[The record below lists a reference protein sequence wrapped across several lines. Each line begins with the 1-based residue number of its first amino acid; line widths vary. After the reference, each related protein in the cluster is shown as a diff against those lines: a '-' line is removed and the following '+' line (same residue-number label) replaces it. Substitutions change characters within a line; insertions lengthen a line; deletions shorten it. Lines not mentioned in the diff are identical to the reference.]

1 MGPCPCARTVDQLS
15 WPLAL
20 GCEVP
25 WGRPDVLGYLGYCPR
40 SRVVHQL
47 SRATRARFR
56 GPTGSTRTPGQ
67 LALGS
72 EGPRFSP
79 VPPGDSGL
87 GRVLAGPPDLLGDS
101 RSRPRACG
109 VDQHSLVIR
118 APFRG
123 PAGLTRSPGRSGLGP
138 MACRVNQRS
147 RRTRSWL
154 QWLAGSTTYL
164 VGAGAV
170 FQCLRCPTALP
181 GVSGPCLRPAISTNC
196 TGQLA
201 LMSEGPWCRP
211 AFPGYSDS
219 GPMARRV
226 DKLSQVNRALGP
238 GPTVST
244 ICPGRL
250 RPGSEVLRGRPAV
263 PEDSRLAPIAR
274 GVDQLSRVIQ
284 ASV

>member
-1 MGPCPCARTVDQLS
+1 MGSTRCPGL
-15 WPLAL
+15 L
-20 GCEVP
+20 GLWSEVP
-25 WGRPDVLGYLGYCPR
+25 RGPPALPGDSSSVSR
-40 SRVVHQL
+40 SHGVHQNP
-47 SRATRARFR
+47 RATRARVR
-56 GPTGSTRTPGQ
+56 GPTGLTS
-67 LALGS
+67 S
-72 EGPRFSP
+72 PRRL
-79 VPPGDSGL
+79 GL
-87 GRVLAGPPDLLGDS
+87 GLVLAGPPDLLGDS

-170 FQCLRCPTALP
+170 FQCLRCRTALP
-181 GVSGPCLRPAISTNC
+181 GVSGPYLRPAISTNC

-201 LMSEGPWCRP
+201 LRSEGPWGRP
-211 AFPGYSDS
+211 AFPADS
-219 GPMARRV
+219 GSCPMARRV
-226 DKLSQVNRALGP
+226 DKLSQVTRALIP

-244 ICPGRL
+244 SCPG
-250 RPGSEVLRGRPAV
+250 
-263 PEDSRLAPIAR
+263 
-274 GVDQLSRVIQ
+274 
-284 ASV
+284 